1 MGCPAYAIP
10 ETLNSEKFPATTCS
24 SIIENYSAAPDGP
37 YWFRHPVTGA
47 VERKWCLFGDGL
59 GPRFDM
65 GRTEIT
71 FVTPA
76 GYNTGLTP
84 MSFGSSIDYWTR
96 NVTPPMMMRYEM
108 VSSYRGWGSGQPF
121 VATDAFPPRSWAE
134 GALGLLNYNVGI
146 IQFTAEAPVVVR
158 MYNVESFTKISN
170 WHTTIT
176 SKGWLWRQDL
186 NWCDVWG
193 CDFVADGRYWR
204 VYEQFFFA
212 GTHEL
217 DTTEAA
223 YQFFTPADGTLPGS
237 DQPAELESAFAAQP
251 PPTTYRTPRVNVS
264 ALGYAAGLTP
274 YDFGGSVDLWTT
286 NLYLRYPKYA
296 SDRGWNSFGYI
307 ATDADPLPSW
317 SEGALGLLSMD
328 AGTVEFT
335 TDEPVVVRLYN
346 TKQNVQDHNR
356 DNGHYNTDRW
366 NNIDDM
372 RLWRRR
378 NDLAWCNAWKCAP
391 SNQAQYVGSYW
402 VVWERYFPEGTH
414 ALDTTQAAYQF
425 FTPANGT
432 LPGSDQPAELKSA
445 AYMNETV
452 RPDYV
457 TPKVNVSA
465 LGYAAG
471 LTPYDF
477 GGSVDLWTTNLYL
490 RYPKY
495 ASDRGWNSFG
505 YIATDADPLPS
516 WSEGALGLLSMDV
529 GTVEFT
535 TDEPVVVRLY
545 NTKQNVQDRNRDNGH
560 YNTDRWNYIDDMM
573 LWRRRNDLAW
583 CNAWKCAPRNEAHIV
598 GSYWVVWERY
608 FPEGTHALD
617 TTQAAYQFF
626 TPANGTLPGS
636 DQPAELKSAAYMNET
651 VRPDYVTPKVN
662 VSALG
667 YAAGLTPYDFG
678 GSVDLWTTNLY
689 LRYPKYAS
697 DRGWNS
703 FGYIATDADPL
714 PSWSEGALGLLSMDA
729 GTVEFT
735 TDEPVVV
742 RLYNTKQN
750 VQDHNRD
757 DGHYNTDRWNNID
770 DMRLWRRRND
780 LAWCNAWKCA
790 PSNQAHIVGSYWV
803 VWERYFP
810 KGTHAL
816 DTTMAAYQF
825 FTPANGLCR
834 EATSPP
840 SSSRLRTWMRRRD
853 RTTRRRR

>member
-1 MGCPAYAIP
+1 
-10 ETLNSEKFPATTCS
+10 
-24 SIIENYSAAPDGP
+24 
-37 YWFRHPVTGA
+37 
-47 VERKWCLFGDGL
+47 
-59 GPRFDM
+59 
-65 GRTEIT
+65 
-71 FVTPA
+71 
-76 GYNTGLTP
+76 
-84 MSFGSSIDYWTR
+84 
-96 NVTPPMMMRYEM
+96 
-108 VSSYRGWGSGQPF
+108 
-121 VATDAFPPRSWAE
+121 
-134 GALGLLNYNVGI
+134 
-146 IQFTAEAPVVVR
+146 
-158 MYNVESFTKISN
+158 
-170 WHTTIT
+170 
-176 SKGWLWRQDL
+176 
-186 NWCDVWG
+186 
-193 CDFVADGRYWR
+193 
-204 VYEQFFFA
+204 
-212 GTHEL
+212 
-217 DTTEAA
+217 
-223 YQFFTPADGTLPGS
+223 
-237 DQPAELESAFAAQP
+237 
-251 PPTTYRTPRVNVS
+251 
-264 ALGYAAGLTP
+264 
-274 YDFGGSVDLWTT
+274 
-286 NLYLRYPKYA
+286 
-296 SDRGWNSFGYI
+296 
-307 ATDADPLPSW
+307 
-317 SEGALGLLSMD
+317 
-328 AGTVEFT
+328 
-335 TDEPVVVRLYN
+335 
-346 TKQNVQDHNR
+346 
-356 DNGHYNTDRW
+356 
-366 NNIDDM
+366 
-372 RLWRRR
+372 
-378 NDLAWCNAWKCAP
+378 
-391 SNQAQYVGSYW
+391 
-402 VVWERYFPEGTH
+402 VWERYFPEGTH

-545 NTKQNVQDRNRDNGH
+545 NTKQNVQDHNRDNGH
-560 YNTDRWNYIDDMM
+560 YNTDRWNNIDDMR

-651 VRPDYVTPKVN
+651 VRPDYVTPT
-662 VSALG
+662 VSSTDGHTLSRWNNDSTIGAL
-667 YAAGLTPYDFG
+667 
-678 GSVDLWTTNLY
+678 SVSSDLN
-689 LRYPKYAS
+689 
-697 DRGWNS
+697 
-703 FGYIATDADPL
+703 PL

-757 DGHYNTDRWNNID
+757 NGHYNTDRWDNID
-770 DMRLWRRRND
+770 DMMLWRRRND

-790 PSNQAHIVGSYWV
+790 PSNQAQYVGSYWV

-816 DTTMAAYQF
+816 DTTQAAYQF
-825 FTPANGLCR
+825 FTPANGTLPGSDQP
-834 EATSPP
+834 ADLQSAAA
-840 SSSRLRTWMRRRD
+840 S
-853 RTTRRRR
+853 